1 MEPTLWVSRSLS
13 YSILISPPSGVPQG
27 LSNLMEVGLNQSVNQ
42 DRAMWMSSLLLI
54 GLALGCSQAHPQG
67 SDLSTLIDQLY
78 PPKDSNNNAKDNTN
92 NAEEPTRLPS
102 PVESSDNNPL
112 KCQCVPYYLCQNNSI
127 ITDGVGLIDIRLG
140 FQSPPSSTNQPCAC
154 PALTASG
161 VSCGWFFLDELFF
174 NTNQN
179 TPSTITYLYK
189 GAMAR
194 GGDIGSKG
202 RRCSGRDVG
211 QSLQMARGCQWLR
224 NSKGVRIKEGP
235 CENYL
240 DVCCQTPDRLTD
252 PITPKPN
259 IRTGCGYRNP
269 EGIGFRITGHNDNE
283 AQFGEFPWMV
293 AILREEAVAGNDQK
307 LNVYQCGG
315 SLIHPQVVITAA
327 HCVNGKN
334 PSQLK
339 IRAGEWDTQTKNE
352 LFTHQDRDVSK
363 VIVHD
368 KYYGGAL
375 YNDVALL
382 VLSEPLVLGNNVEV
396 VCLPKQGE
404 VLDRSRCFASGWGK
418 DVFGKEG
425 RYQVIL
431 KKVELPIVPRNQCED
446 ALRKTR
452 LGPYFK
458 LHESFICAGGEMG
471 RDTCKGDGGSPLVC
485 PIANNPNQYIQAGI
499 VAWGIGCGEDKTPGV
514 YADVAQFRF
523 WIDEQLLYNNLDV
536 MSYEY

>member
-1 MEPTLWVSRSLS
+1 MPLH
-13 YSILISPPSGVPQG
+13 
-27 LSNLMEVGLNQSVNQ
+27 SVVIDGE
-42 DRAMWMSSLLLI
+42 DRTMWMSSLLLI

-78 PPKDSNNNAKDNTN
+78 PPSNGAKDSNNNAKDN
-92 NAEEPTRLPS
+92 AEEPTRIPS

-112 KCQCVPYYLCQNNSI
+112 MCQCVPYYLCQNNSI
-127 ITDGVGLIDIRLG
+127 ITDGVGLIDIRSG

-161 VSCGWFFLDELFF
+161 
-174 NTNQN
+174 
-179 TPSTITYLYK
+179 
-189 GAMAR
+189 
-194 GGDIGSKG
+194 
-202 RRCSGRDVG
+202 
-211 QSLQMARGCQWLR
+211 
-224 NSKGVRIKEGP
+224 IKEGP

-259 IRTGCGYRNP
+259 TRTGCGYRNP
-269 EGIGFRITGHNDNE
+269 EGIGFRITGHDDNE

-382 VLSEPLVLGNNVEV
+382 VLSEPVVLGNNVEV

-404 VLDRSRCFASGWGK
+404 VLDHSRCFASGWGK

-431 KKVELPIVPRNQCED
+431 KKVELPIVPRNQCVD

-471 RDTCKGDGGSPLVC
+471 RDTCKVTELL
-485 PIANNPNQYIQAGI
+485 
-499 VAWGIGCGEDKTPGV
+499 
-514 YADVAQFRF
+514 VAQLFSSR
-523 WIDEQLLYNNLDV
+523 LLNSWWPISLLGY
-536 MSYEY
+536 

>member
-1 MEPTLWVSRSLS
+1 
-13 YSILISPPSGVPQG
+13 
-27 LSNLMEVGLNQSVNQ
+27 
-42 DRAMWMSSLLLI
+42 
-54 GLALGCSQAHPQG
+54 
-67 SDLSTLIDQLY
+67 
-78 PPKDSNNNAKDNTN
+78 
-92 NAEEPTRLPS
+92 
-102 PVESSDNNPL
+102 
-112 KCQCVPYYLCQNNSI
+112 
-127 ITDGVGLIDIRLG
+127 
-140 FQSPPSSTNQPCAC
+140 
-154 PALTASG
+154 
-161 VSCGWFFLDELFF
+161 
-174 NTNQN
+174 
-179 TPSTITYLYK
+179 
-189 GAMAR
+189 
-194 GGDIGSKG
+194 
-202 RRCSGRDVG
+202 
-211 QSLQMARGCQWLR
+211 
-224 NSKGVRIKEGP
+224 
-235 CENYL
+235 
-240 DVCCQTPDRLTD
+240 
-252 PITPKPN
+252 
-259 IRTGCGYRNP
+259 
-269 EGIGFRITGHNDNE
+269 
-283 AQFGEFPWMV
+283 
-293 AILREEAVAGNDQK
+293 
-307 LNVYQCGG
+307 
-315 SLIHPQVVITAA
+315 
-327 HCVNGKN
+327 KN

-536 MSYEY
+536 KSYEY